1 MRLSIIVYRPL
12 TGGDKASYQ
21 RPQYVKHADI
31 NGIRLEFMHIPQYD
45 DNVRNTLKHPDGGLA
60 ESHRM
65 TIMDF
70 GTADGAP
77 NIQMVRA
84 KGFEEQ
90 FAYIPGLRDPYTPG
104 GQGKPKI
111 AATSV
116 DGYEIH
122 KADWFGIMVRNPTET
137 RRMDC

>member
-1 MRLSIIVYRPL
+1 M
-12 TGGDKASYQ
+12 
-21 RPQYVKHADI
+21 
-31 NGIRLEFMHIPQYD
+31 
-45 DNVRNTLKHPDGGLA
+45 RNTIKHPDGGLA

-84 KGFEEQ
+84 KGYEEQ
-90 FAYIPGLRDPYTPG
+90 FGYIPGLRDPYSPG
-104 GQGKPKI
+104 GMGKPKVM
-111 AATSV
+111 ATSV

-122 KADWFGIMVRNPTET
+122 KADWCGIIVRNPM
-137 RRMDC
+137 RMGEWIPNVMN